1 MAVPVAARLL
11 PVQIDYTKARCTFPL
26 LSLYAFLSF
35 PLSLCSSCA
44 AQVSAALAVAV
55 VVVILSIQMKCTSIS
70 AFGCA
75 FCLSYVSVSFSFFP
89 FILLPFLFFQR
100 KLIVL

>member
-11 PVQIDYTKARCTFPL
+11 PVQIDYTKARCTFPPW
-26 LSLYAFLSF
+26 LSLS
-35 PLSLCSSCA
+35 LSLSPCSSCA
-44 AQVSAALAVAV
+44 AQVSAALAVAVV

>member
-1 MAVPVAARLL
+1 MAARLL
-11 PVQIDYTKARCTFPL
+11 PVQIDYPKARCTFPPW
-26 LSLYAFLSF
+26 LSLSLSHS
-35 PLSLCSSCA
+35 PCSSCA